1 MISQMNLEAKMFDR
15 TNRSGW
21 KAAYLSAALMSAMS
35 VLSPPACMAEEDPKV
50 LARQIYSDLLAFPST
65 ESHGGSAEIAKYAAG
80 RLLAAGF
87 AEQDV
92 QILGPRPEV
101 AGVLARFRG
110 RGEREPVLVFAHL
123 DVVEALP
130 EDWSMPP
137 FELIEKDGYFYGRG
151 TSDNKAGAV
160 ALLANF
166 IRLKREGFEP
176 SRDFILMFTG
186 DEETDMTSVAYFAT
200 EKRELIDAEFA
211 LNTDGGMVETAGGKP
226 LAFVIQAAEK
236 VYMTL
241 RLEVSNSGGHSSR
254 PRADNAI
261 YELAE
266 GLLRLR
272 SHQFPVG
279 LNDVTRSYFRQA
291 AQFYEPEM
299 AASMRAL
306 AEDRASQSDIA
317 RLDSSVQLRTV
328 MRTTCVATQLEG
340 GHAENAL
347 PQMAAANVNC
357 RILPQD
363 SPEEIIAAVRRVLA
377 NEAIRVTMVYEA
389 VASPPSPLTP
399 NVMDV
404 VTRVAAEIY
413 PGIPVIADM
422 SAGATDG
429 LYLRNA
435 GIPTYGVSALGEDTD
450 DVRAHGRDER
460 VQVESFYDSVEYWYR
475 LLRAL

>member
-1 MISQMNLEAKMFDR
+1 MEVSMFDR
-15 TNRSGW
+15 ATRPRS
-21 KAAYLSAALMSAMS
+21 KAAYLGAALGSA
-35 VLSPPACMAEEDPKV
+35 LWILAPIGAMAEEDPEA
-50 LARQIYSDLLAFPST
+50 LAREIYSDLIAFPST
-65 ESHGGSAEIAKYAAG
+65 ESHGGSAAIAKYAAG
-80 RLLAAGF
+80 RLVEAGF
-87 AEQDV
+87 SERDV
-92 QILGPRPEV
+92 QIMGPSPEA

-110 RGEREPVLVFAHL
+110 RDGREPVLFLAHL

-137 FELIEKDGYFYGRG
+137 FELVEKDGYFYGRG

-176 SRDFILMFTG
+176 SRDFIMLLTG
-186 DEETDMTSVAYFAT
+186 DEETDMNSVAYFAN
-200 EKRELIDAEFA
+200 EKRDLIDAAFA
-211 LNTDGGMVETAGGKP
+211 INSDGGGIETDDGQP
-226 LAFVIQAAEK
+226 LAFVVQAAEK
-236 VYMTL
+236 VYLTL
-241 RLEVSNSGGHSSR
+241 RLEVANRGGHSSR

-266 GLLRLR
+266 ALLRLR
-272 SHQFPVG
+272 AHQFPVS
-279 LNDVTRSYFRQA
+279 LNEVTRSYFSQA
-291 AQFYEPEM
+291 AQFHEPEM
-299 AASMRAL
+299 AAAMRAL
-306 AEDRASQSDIA
+306 AEDRASQTDIA

-357 RILPQD
+357 RILPQE
-363 SPEEIIAAVRRVLA
+363 SPDEIIATIRRVLA
-377 NEAIRVTMVYEA
+377 NDAVRVTVDYEP

-399 NVMDV
+399 DVMGPV
-404 VTRVAAEIY
+404 VQVATAMY
-413 PGIPVIADM
+413 PGIPVITDM

-429 LYLRNA
+429 LYLRNV
-435 GIPTYGVSALGEDTD
+435 GIPTYGVSALGGDTD

-460 VQVESFYDSVEYWYR
+460 VRVQSFYDAVEYWYR

>member
-1 MISQMNLEAKMFDR
+1 MFDR
-15 TNRSGW
+15 TIRPGW
-21 KAAYLSAALMSAMS
+21 KAGFLNAALGSAFL
-35 VLSPPACMAEEDPKV
+35 VFSPLGAMAEEDPKL
-50 LARQIYSDLLAFPST
+50 LAHQIYSDLIAFPST
-65 ESHGGSAEIAKYAAG
+65 QLHGGSAEIAKYAAD

-87 AEQDV
+87 DEQDV
-92 QILGPRPEV
+92 EILGPRPEA

-110 RGEREPVLVFAHL
+110 RGEREPVLMFAHL

-151 TSDNKAGAV
+151 TSDNKAGVV

-186 DEETDMTSVAYFAT
+186 DEETEMSSVAYFAQ
-200 EKRELIDAEFA
+200 EKRDSIDAEFA
-211 LNTDGGMVETAGGKP
+211 LNTDGGMIETEDGKP
-226 LAFVIQAAEK
+226 LAFVVQAAEK

-254 PRADNAI
+254 PRADSAI
-261 YELAE
+261 YALAE

-272 SHQFPVG
+272 PHQFPVS
-279 LNDVTRSYFRQA
+279 LNDATRSYFGQA
-291 AQFYEPEM
+291 AQFHESEM
-299 AASMRAL
+299 AAAMRAL
-306 AEDRASQSDIA
+306 AEDRASASDIA
-317 RLDSSVQLRTV
+317 RLDSSIQLRIV

-347 PQMAAANVNC
+347 PQMAAAMVNC
-357 RILPQD
+357 RIRPQD
-363 SPEEIIAAVRRVLA
+363 SPEKSSAAVRRVLA
-377 NEAIRVTMVYEA
+377 NDAIRVTIPYEA

-404 VTRVAAEIY
+404 VTRIASEMY

-422 SAGATDG
+422 GAGATDG

-435 GIPTYGVSALGEDTD
+435 GIPTYGVSALREDTD

-460 VQVESFYDSVEYWYR
+460 VEVEAFYDSVEYWYR

>member
-1 MISQMNLEAKMFDR
+1 MFDR
-15 TNRSGW
+15 TIRPRW
-21 KAAYLSAALMSAMS
+21 KAACLGAALGSALLL
-35 VLSPPACMAEEDPKV
+35 LSPSGATAEDDPRL
-50 LARQIYSDLLAFPST
+50 LAREIYADLIAFPST
-65 ESHGGSAEIAKYAAG
+65 RSHGGSAEIAKYVAD
-80 RLLAAGF
+80 RLIAAGF
-87 AEQDV
+87 SERDV
-92 QILGPRPEV
+92 QILGPRPDV
-101 AGVLARFRG
+101 VGVLARFRG
-110 RGEREPVLVFAHL
+110 RGERKPVLVFAHL

-151 TSDNKAGAV
+151 TSDNKAGAA

-186 DEETDMTSVAYFAT
+186 DEETEMNSIAYFAQ
-200 EKRELIDAEFA
+200 EKRDSIDAEFA
-211 LNTDGGMVETAGGKP
+211 LNTDGGMIETKDGKP
-226 LAFVIQAAEK
+226 LAFVVQAAEK
-236 VYMTL
+236 VYLTL
-241 RLEVSNSGGHSSR
+241 RLEVTNPGGHSSR

-272 SHQFPVG
+272 SHQFPAS
-279 LNDVTRSYFRQA
+279 LNDATRSYFSQA
-291 AQFYEPEM
+291 ARFYPAEM
-299 AASMRAL
+299 AAAMRAL
-306 AEDRASQSDIA
+306 AEGRASESDIA
-317 RLDSSVQLRTV
+317 RLDSSIHLRTM
-328 MRTTCVATQLEG
+328 MRTTCVPTQLEG

-347 PQMAAANVNC
+347 PQMAAAVVNC

-363 SPEEIIAAVRRVLA
+363 SPEDIVADLRRVLA
-377 NEAIRVTMVYEA
+377 SDAIHVTTDYEA

-399 NVMDV
+399 NVMDA
-404 VTRVAAEIY
+404 VTRVAAELY

-435 GIPTYGVSALGEDTD
+435 GIPTYGVSALREDTD
-450 DVRAHGRDER
+450 DIRAHGRDER
-460 VQVESFYDSVEYWYR
+460 VEVEAFYDSVEYWYR
-475 LLRAL
+475 LLHAL